1 MNTLKFSIFILST
14 LASPFAFSAS
24 QEGSIIYISRK
35 LKMSSTEAASAKDF
49 YVDLGERQG
58 LKLGDILEVFR
69 VKPVLNGVTGDA
81 SNFVKI
87 HLGDIKII
95 LLGEFS
101 SIGRVQSVVDPKD
114 LPVLDHAGFMLGD
127 AVEPKSSLPFDG
139 RTP

>member
-1 MNTLKFSIFILST
+1 MNTLKLGILIFSVLFSEISF
-14 LASPFAFSAS
+14 ASP
-24 QEGSIIYISRK
+24 QQGSIIYISRK
-35 LKMSSTEAASAKDF
+35 LKMSSSEPATAKDF

-69 VKPVLNGVTGDA
+69 VTPVLNGVTGDA
-81 SNFVKI
+81 SNFVRI

-101 SIGRVQSVVDPKD
+101 SIGRVNAVVDPKD
-114 LPVLDHAGFMLGD
+114 LPVLDHSSFMLGD

>member
-1 MNTLKFSIFILST
+1 M
-14 LASPFAFSAS
+14 SAN
-24 QEGSIIYISRK
+24 EP
-35 LKMSSTEAASAKDF
+35 ASAKDF

-58 LKLGDILEVFR
+58 MKLGDILEVFR

-87 HLGDIKII
+87 HLGEIKII

-101 SIGRVQSVVDPKD
+101 SIGRINAVTDPKE

-127 AVEPKSSLPFDG
+127 EVEPKSSLPFDG